1 MSEQFFRCSLLVFS
15 EKKTPRIFCFTL
27 SGVKMLESFF
37 RAHLLGKRVSR
48 FMCQNV
54 VLLFTRCCHSVLIKE
69 VSWICFTISGV
80 QVSVGIFRSCL
91 FVCQRVSR
99 FQMVV
104 LLYLGVV
111 SQFFIKGVPWIFWLT
126 FSGVQVSEFVCQ
138 GFVVRGFQTV
148 SLFVKAV
155 EVFIGSVYCQRFST
169 VNLLKMLKCFFRPHE
184 FCLSEDFMV

>member
-15 EKKTPRIFCFTL
+15 EKKNSQIFCFTL
-27 SGVKMLESFF
+27 SGVKILECFF
-37 RAHLLGKRVSR
+37 RANLLGKRVSR
-48 FMCQNV
+48 IMCQNV
-54 VLLFTRCCHSVLIKE
+54 VLLFTRCCHSVSIKE

-91 FVCQRVSR
+91 FVCHRVSR

-111 SQFFIKGVPWIFWLT
+111 SKFFIKGVAWIFWLT

-148 SLFVKAV
+148 NLFVKAV
-155 EVFIGSVYCQRFST
+155 EVFVGSVCQRFST
-169 VNLLKMLKCFFRPHE
+169 VNL
-184 FCLSEDFMV
+184 